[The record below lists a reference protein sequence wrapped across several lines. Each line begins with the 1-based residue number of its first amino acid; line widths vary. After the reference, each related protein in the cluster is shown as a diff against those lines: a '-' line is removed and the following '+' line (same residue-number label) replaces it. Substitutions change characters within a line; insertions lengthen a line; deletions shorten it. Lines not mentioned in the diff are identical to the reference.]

1 MAHLILD
8 TETTSINKPFCYDVG
23 YKIIDDD
30 GKELCRKHHIVEQVW
45 HNLALFE
52 SAYYKEKRPLYVQ
65 LMRARKASMDK
76 FGYIMQSLARDI
88 RNFGVTDIYAYNSDF
103 DDKVITF
110 NCDWFKCINPLE
122 TLPIFDI
129 WGYASRYITNTEA
142 YRTFCEQHQYFTE
155 TGNYKAS
162 AEVVYRYLTQ
172 NSDFEEAHMGV
183 FDVDI
188 ETEILLYCIAHGANY
203 GEDNKAIK
211 VLARV
216 QEKPVTIKV
225 NGKIIYKGLY
235 VKKYVRN
242 DNYNFTTRD

>member
-122 TLPIFDI
+122 ALPIFDI
-129 WGYASRYITNTEA
+129 WGYASRYITNTKA
-142 YRTFCEQHQYFTE
+142 YRAFCEQHQYFTE

-188 ETEILLYCIAHGANY
+188 ETEILLYCITLGANY

-235 VKKYVRN
+235 MKKYVRN